1 MIVNWESES
10 YLEENKTHLWL
21 LNNIHSRPVLMA
33 NCVRIWGKNASMS
46 GTIRTW
52 PYSKGLTLM
61 ITTVLL
67 WKIYHRMNQW
77 FSVIVSS
84 LTASVKELPYLSS
97 FSIAHRVSVLFL
109 KFKQDFLRLDFGEI
123 ELFGIKLLFDNCYFL
138 WFPSFCCSF
147 DIQLQSSCEIIFNT
161 SFYKT
166 YHINLLFY
174 RLIRILLKGN
184 LVPVNSIKGKPTKN
198 QHH

>member
-52 PYSKGLTLM
+52 PYSKGLTLI
-61 ITTVLL
+61 ITTVRL
-67 WKIYHRMNQW
+67 WKICHRMNQW
-77 FSVIVSS
+77 FSVIASS
-84 LTASVKELPYLSS
+84 LTASAKELPYLSHL
-97 FSIAHRVSVLFL
+97 SIAHRASVLFL

-123 ELFGIKLLFDNCYFL
+123 ELFGIKLLFNNCYFL

-147 DIQLQSSCEIIFNT
+147 DIQLQSSCDIIFNT

-166 YHINLLFY
+166 YHINLIFY
-174 RLIRILLKGN
+174 RLTQILL
-184 LVPVNSIKGKPTKN
+184 LVNSIKGKQTKN

>member
-1 MIVNWESES
+1 
-10 YLEENKTHLWL
+10 
-21 LNNIHSRPVLMA
+21 MA
-33 NCVRIWGKNASMS
+33 NCVSIWGKNASMS

-61 ITTVLL
+61 ITTVRL
-67 WKIYHRMNQW
+67 WKICHRMKHC
-77 FSVIVSS
+77 FSMIASS

-97 FSIAHRVSVLFL
+97 FSIAHRISGLFL

-123 ELFGIKLLFDNCYFL
+123 ELFGIKLLFNNCYFL

-147 DIQLQSSCEIIFNT
+147 DIQLQSSCDIIFNT

-174 RLIRILLKGN
+174 RLSQILL
-184 LVPVNSIKGKPTKN
+184 LVNSIKGKQTKN